1 MAFKNYEM
9 VLAGTLPTMRHI
21 GAIVADLEV
30 TSSDPTSTQVAA
42 VELHIAEGEALARQ
56 GKHQAA
62 LDEFKTARGLIYQ
75 ILYPSFDVTAYVG
88 SRITTLLPLTEAI
101 EDSLLSATVALLDL
115 SRPAEV
121 AEDIGFGVAAP
132 AIATEVAAHTLT
144 GYREPVPVESAI
156 QRASEQALSL
166 VGDAKPE
173 AAVALLDAT
182 MRETE
187 GQRVAPPLLA
197 ALQLNLAAARTQAG
211 DAAGGAEAAKLAQ
224 ASFTRAEDRIGQAQA
239 LHAMGVAQQQLGDPE
254 GATRSFVRAAELLE
268 QATGTQGTREPDPGS
283 GGGRTPL
290 RRRDGGLPGRRLA
303 PSGIVERIAI
313 DTPRLTATLSH
324 TEASVPVVR
333 PPKDIGVDRD
343 LDTLAPIA
351 EQDATALT
359 YRLPGRDE
367 AWGSLPVLTEAD
379 RQRAG
384 KAWQVGVRTGEK
396 ISTFDFGGTVKPTT
410 AHVVEALY
418 APRVEAQRWAQ
429 LELQIVGIPSTTFYL
444 THLYAYSLLLKIGDQ
459 HHALGQFAL
468 AEASYRQAAGY
479 TYLNKTIEATTVW
492 LRLARTA
499 IEWGHARYKSEDL
512 PGARQQYEK
521 LVTTDGA
528 VPGGFLYD
536 TAALDLPAT
545 EARALIDQIQAR
557 PLPAVNWEI
566 AIAVLTA
573 LQYLSQIHDGLD
585 FYGLALSPIHTFE
598 YLQSV
603 ARGFAQ
609 EAIQAEREFVNFKT
623 REEAEAATR
632 RDLETTLAMAR
643 AETEARF
650 QQLLAARDDEDAAEE
665 ALELAQRRH
674 DDAIADRDAYVAASS
689 AQIWAQAAA
698 TAVGMGEDAY
708 YAEISALADKLARGE
723 TISAAAGLVAAAVTL
738 YGGRKTRAYELE
750 KMQDTIDQ
758 LAQAIEIAEEQL
770 DASRN
775 RAAAAE
781 IAWLAAE
788 QREGLADGTLDAFDD
803 EFFTPETWSKMAD
816 VMRDIARSYLF
827 RAIRIAKLMER
838 AYNFENDTVLKV
850 IKDDYGHGLT
860 NASGGENDSLLG
872 GDSLLKDVDSF
883 TYYAIT
889 TKRRKVSQ
897 IKDVVS
903 LQADFPAQFNRFLR
917 TGLLEFETDLYE
929 FDRRHPGTYVQRIE
943 AVEVQIIG
951 ALPEGGVRGTL
962 AVGGVTRYRQKDGQT
977 AQRVHQVDTMVLSE
991 FVLRNDAFLYQAE
1004 TGVRGLFQGFGLG
1017 ATWSLHLP
1025 RRSNAL
1031 DLRRIYDVQLVVYYT
1046 ALYDP
1051 VLRRQILQAPLRPD
1065 ERATLTTYS
1074 LRHTFPDAWYA
1085 FYRDKA
1091 IRFTLSRFELPPNQT
1106 DFAVQ
1111 GVYLMVETVDGVPHA
1126 GIDVRVSG
1134 PGGVD
1139 AVVTTNAAGVVSTDD
1154 AALAG
1159 LLGEDPIGEWGVA
1172 VVGGD
1177 PVSVDGEVA
1186 ADRVYNVRMGLEY
1199 TFAYLPESI

>member
-9 VLAGTLPTMRHI
+9 VLASALPTMRPI

-30 TSSDPTSTQVAA
+30 VGSGPTSTQVAA
-42 VELHIAEGEALARQ
+42 VELCIAEGEALARQ

-62 LDEFKTARGLIYQ
+62 LDQFKTARGLIYQ
-75 ILYPSFDVTAYVG
+75 ILYPGFDVTAYVG
-88 SRITTLLPLTEAI
+88 SRVTTLLPLTAAI
-101 EDSLLSATVALLDL
+101 EKSLLAATVALLDVN
-115 SRPAEV
+115 RPAEV
-121 AEDIGFGVAAP
+121 AEDIGFGIATP
-132 AIATEVAAHTLT
+132 AIASEVAGHVQT
-144 GYREPVPVESAI
+144 GYRERVPVESAI
-156 QRASEQALSL
+156 QRASEEALSL
-166 VGDAKPE
+166 IGATKPE

-182 MRETE
+182 VRETE
-187 GQRVAPPLLA
+187 GQRVAPPLAA
-197 ALQLNLAAARTQAG
+197 ALQLNLAVARTQAG
-211 DAAGGAEAAKLAQ
+211 DAAGGAEAAKSAQ
-224 ASFTRAEDRIGQAQA
+224 ASFKRAEDSIGQAQA
-239 LHAMGVAQQQLGDPE
+239 LHTMGVAQQQLGDAE
-254 GATRSFVRAAELLE
+254 GAKRSFTRAAELLE
-268 QATGTQGTREPDPGS
+268 QAPGPQGTREPDSGR

-290 RRRDGGLPGRRLA
+290 RRGGGGLPGRRPA
-303 PSGIVERIAI
+303 TNGIVERIAFS
-313 DTPRLTATLSH
+313 TPLTATRSLA
-324 TEASVPVVR
+324 EASVSVVR

-351 EQDATALT
+351 QQDATALT

-367 AWGSLPVLTEAD
+367 VWGSVPVLTETD
-379 RQRAG
+379 RQRVG
-384 KAWQVGVRTGEK
+384 KAWQVGVKTGEK
-396 ISTFDFGGTVKPTT
+396 ITTFDIGGTEKPTT
-410 AHVVEALY
+410 THVIEAIY
-418 APRVEAQRWAQ
+418 APRIEAQRWAQ
-429 LELQIVGIPSTTFYL
+429 LDLQIVGTPSTTFYL

-459 HHALGQFAL
+459 HHALGQFSL
-468 AEASYRQAAGY
+468 AEGSYRQAVGY

-492 LRLARTA
+492 LRLARNA
-499 IEWGHARYKSEDL
+499 IEWGHARYKGEDL

-536 TAALDLPAT
+536 TAALDVPAT
-545 EARALIDQIQAR
+545 EARTLIDQIQAR
-557 PLPAVNWEI
+557 PLPEVNWEI

-632 RDLETTLAMAR
+632 RDLETTLAMAA

-650 QQLLAARDDEDAAEE
+650 QQLLAARDDEDATEE
-665 ALELAQRRH
+665 ALVLAQRRH
-674 DDAIADRDAYVAASS
+674 TDAIAERDAYAAASS

-723 TISAAAGLVAAAVTL
+723 TISAPAGLAAAAVTL

-758 LAQAIEIAEEQL
+758 LAQAIQIAEEQL
-770 DASRN
+770 EASRN
-775 RAAAAE
+775 RTAAAE

-788 QREGLADGTLDAFDD
+788 QRENLADGSLDAFDD

-850 IKDDYGHGLT
+850 IKDDYGHGVA
-860 NASGGENDSLLG
+860 NGSGGEADSLLG

-903 LQADFPAQFNRFLR
+903 LQADFPAQFDRFLR

-929 FDRRHPGTYVQRIE
+929 FDRRHPGIYAQRIE

-1004 TGVRGLFQGFGLG
+1004 TGVRGLFQGFGMG
-1017 ATWSLHLP
+1017 GTWSLHLP

-1051 VLRRQILQAPLRPD
+1051 VLRRQVLEAPLRPD
-1065 ERATLTTYS
+1065 ELATLTTYS

-1085 FYRDKA
+1085 FYRDNA
-1091 IRFTLSRFELPPNQT
+1091 VRFTLSRFELPPNKT

-1111 GVYLMVETVDGVPHA
+1111 GVYFIVETVDGVPHA

-1139 AVVTTNAAGVVSTDD
+1139 AVVTTNASGMVSTDD

-1159 LLGEDPIGEWGVA
+1159 LLGEDPIGQWRVA